1 MPPRSGVRA
10 LARVYDAFFAA
21 LGIVA
26 ALLIGAVAL
35 GITVDVVLRN
45 LRFGTFSWMLESC
58 EYAIFV
64 ATFLGAPWVLRI
76 AAHVRVDVFIQN
88 VPPGLSRALGV
99 FADAVGAATSSVLLY
114 YAITVARGSIR
125 DEARIIKM
133 FIIPEWWVFAV
144 VAFSALL
151 LVVEFVRRLAAS
163 LRGAQTGGSGL
174 TL

>member
-1 MPPRSGVRA
+1 MRA
-10 LARVYDAFFAA
+10 LARIYDAVFAA
-21 LGIVA
+21 FGIAA

-64 ATFLGAPWVLRI
+64 ATFLGAPWVLRL
-76 AAHVRVDVFIQN
+76 AAHVRVDLFVQSA
-88 VPPGLSRALGV
+88 PPGVARALGV
-99 FADAVGAATSSVLLY
+99 FADLVGLATSGTILY
-114 YAITVARGSIR
+114 YAIAVARGSIR

-144 VAFSALL
+144 VAFSALML
-151 LVVEFVRRLAAS
+151 TLEFARRLAAGFA
-163 LRGAQTGGSGL
+163 GARREGAGL

>member
-1 MPPRSGVRA
+1 MRA
-10 LARVYDAFFAA
+10 FARFYDAVYAA
-21 LGIVA
+21 FGIAA

-45 LRFGTFSWMLESC
+45 LNFGTFSWMLESC

-64 ATFLGAPWVLRI
+64 STFLGAPWVLRL
-76 AAHVRVDVFIQN
+76 AAHVRVDVFVQSA
-88 VPPGLSRALGV
+88 PPRIAHVLGV
-99 FADAVGAATSSVLLY
+99 FAELVGIATSGTIFY
-114 YAITVARGSIR
+114 YAIAVARGSIR

-144 VAFSALL
+144 VAFSALML
-151 LVVEFVRRLAAS
+151 TVEFARRFAS
-163 LRGAQTGGSGL
+163 SLQGARHEGSGL

>member
-1 MPPRSGVRA
+1 MPPQSGKRALVRA
-10 LARVYDAFFAA
+10 YDAFFAA

-26 ALLIGAVAL
+26 ALLIGLVAV
-35 GITVDVVLRN
+35 GITIDVLGRN
-45 LRFGTFSWMLESC
+45 LGFGTVSWMLEAC

-64 ATFLGAPWVLRI
+64 ATFLGAPWVLRL
-76 AAHVRVDVFIQN
+76 AAHVRVDIFVQSAPRG
-88 VPPGLSRALGV
+88 VARALGH
-99 FADAVGAATSSVLLY
+99 FADLVGLATSATLLY
-114 YAITVARGSIR
+114 YAIAVARGSIR

-151 LVVEFVRRLAAS
+151 LVIEFARRLAAS
-163 LRGAQTGGSGL
+163 LRGARHEGSGL

>member
-1 MPPRSGVRA
+1 MRA
-10 LARVYDAFFAA
+10 LGRIYDAAFAA
-21 LGIVA
+21 FGVAA

-45 LRFGTFSWMLESC
+45 LGYGTFSWMLESC

-64 ATFLGAPWVLRI
+64 ATFLGAPWVLKL
-76 AAHVRVDVFIQN
+76 AAHVRVDVFVQSA
-88 VPPGLSRALGV
+88 PPRVARALGL
-99 FADAVGAATSSVLLY
+99 FADIVGLATSGTILY
-114 YAITVARGSIR
+114 YAIVVARGSIR

-144 VAFSALL
+144 VAFSAALL
-151 LVVEFVRRLAAS
+151 TIEFARRLAAG
-163 LRGAQTGGSGL
+163 RGGARSGGSGL

>member
-1 MPPRSGVRA
+1 MRA
-10 LARVYDAFFAA
+10 FARLYDAVFAA
-21 LGIVA
+21 FGIAA

-64 ATFLGAPWVLRI
+64 ATFLGAPWVLRL
-76 AAHVRVDVFIQN
+76 AAHVQVDIFVQSA
-88 VPPGLSRALGV
+88 PPGVARALGV
-99 FADAVGAATSSVLLY
+99 FADLIGFATSGTILY
-114 YAITVARGSIR
+114 YAIAVARGSIR

-144 VAFSALL
+144 VAFSASMLTI
-151 LVVEFVRRLAAS
+151 EFARRLAAGFAGI
-163 LRGAQTGGSGL
+163 RREGAGL